1 MPTATMPPPA
11 ATLVSHAYA
20 DLAADLR
27 ALAASILAGPT
38 LGDALAPAAA
48 VPVLLPEPRATA
60 TATSRTARLRSSAI
74 LALDLFA
81 TLVVLPV
88 LAFNVAFRLFPPVR

>member
-1 MPTATMPPPA
+1 MPTATLAPPTA
-11 ATLVSHAYA
+11 SLVSHAYA

-27 ALAASILAGPT
+27 SLAASILAGP
-38 LGDALAPAAA
+38 GSAPARSPTAA
-48 VPVLLPEPRATA
+48 VTVLRPDARARAA
-60 TATSRTARLRSSAI
+60 TPTRRLRSSVL
-74 LALDLFA
+74 LALDLLA

>member
-1 MPTATMPPPA
+1 MPTATMTAPA
-11 ATLVSHAYA
+11 TTLVSHAYA

-27 ALAASILAGPT
+27 ALAASVLAG
-38 LGDALAPAAA
+38 APPLPAA
-48 VPVLLPEPRATA
+48 VPADAVTVLLPEARATA
-60 TATSRTARLRSSAI
+60 TTRTRRLRSSA
-74 LALDLFA
+74 LFALDLFA